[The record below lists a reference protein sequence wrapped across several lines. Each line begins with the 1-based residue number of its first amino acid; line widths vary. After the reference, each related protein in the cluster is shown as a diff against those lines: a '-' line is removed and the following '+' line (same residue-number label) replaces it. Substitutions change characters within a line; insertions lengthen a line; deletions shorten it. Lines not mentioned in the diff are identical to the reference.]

1 MEKNISHI
9 ALTKNL
15 TIRIPENLSAAFFVM
30 VPFILIYGGTV
41 FQTTH
46 QQITTITKILSFLYM
61 ICYVI
66 LHRRI
71 PRDLFYITIVF
82 IPILIYG
89 IFNSWLLKAGISDG
103 IRYLFPIAVLF
114 YSYAIKEHF
123 QLLLKFIIFFVVLN
137 FLVQIIN
144 YLNWI
149 RGVDQWF
156 YYTTYTGYRYYNAT
170 AGIIRATGTV
180 VFFGFFGFLNMIAF
194 FLIKFYY
201 KGRFKIALLGISLFM
216 LLASFSYKAFGP
228 FLVILLAYYHRNL
241 FKFVLGLI
249 VAGITLFI
257 ALPER
262 VTAFID
268 NLILRIQLYI
278 TQGNSARSESYR
290 VMWNEIFSGNWFGR
304 GVGSFGGPASIEYNS
319 WYYNLV
325 GFDWFD
331 AKWLQLTTTDTYPPH
346 AFVELG
352 IIGGLIYFILLSIPL
367 FQKRIS
373 KSYLVVLAIYTCLYF
388 DMLFSFSL
396 NNLDY
401 LMFSL
406 VFIYPIL
413 QLNKNKL
420 PSKSVSN
427 EEK

>member
-1 MEKNISHI
+1 MENTSSHI
-9 ALTKNL
+9 RLTKNMSL
-15 TIRIPENLSAAFFVM
+15 RIPENISASFFVM
-30 VPFILIYGGTV
+30 IPFLLVYAGTV

-46 QQITTITKILSFLYM
+46 QEITTISKILSFLYM
-61 ICYVI
+61 LCYVG
-66 LHRRI
+66 LQRRL
-71 PRDLFYITIVF
+71 PRLLFYITLVF
-82 IPILIYG
+82 IPLLIYG

-114 YSYAIKEHF
+114 YSYAIREYF
-123 QLLLKFIIFFVVLN
+123 PLLLNFVILFVLLN
-137 FLVQIIN
+137 FLVQIVNYIN
-144 YLNWI
+144 WV

-156 YYTTYTGYRYYNAT
+156 YYTTSTGYRYFNAT

-180 VFFGFFGFLNMIAF
+180 VFFGFLGFLNMIAF

-201 KGRFKIALLGISLFM
+201 KGKFKTILLGICLFM

-228 FLVILLAYYHRNL
+228 FLIILLVYYYKNL
-241 FKFVLGLI
+241 LKFVTGLI
-249 VAGITLFI
+249 IGGIILFLT
-257 ALPER
+257 LPER
-262 VTAFID
+262 VAAFVD

-290 VMWNEIFSGNWFGR
+290 VMWNEIFNGNWFGR
-304 GVGSFGGPASIEYNS
+304 GVGTFGGPASIEYNS
-319 WYYNLV
+319 WFYNLV

-352 IIGGLIYFILLSIPL
+352 IIGGTIYFILLMTPL
-367 FQKRIS
+367 FQKYVT
-373 KSYLVVLAIYTCLYF
+373 KSFLVVSAIYFCLFF

-413 QLNKNKL
+413 HYKEKQNRIL
-420 PSKSVSN
+420 SYSY

>member
-1 MEKNISHI
+1 MENTSSHI
-9 ALTKNL
+9 RLTKNMSL
-15 TIRIPENLSAAFFVM
+15 RIPENISASFFVM
-30 VPFILIYGGTV
+30 IPFLLVYAGTV

-46 QQITTITKILSFLYM
+46 QEITTISKILSFLYM
-61 ICYVI
+61 LCYVG
-66 LHRRI
+66 LQRRL
-71 PRDLFYITIVF
+71 PRLLFYITLVF
-82 IPILIYG
+82 IPLLIYG

-114 YSYAIKEHF
+114 YSYAIREYF
-123 QLLLKFIIFFVVLN
+123 PLLLNFVILFVLLN
-137 FLVQIIN
+137 FLVQIVNYIN
-144 YLNWI
+144 WV

-156 YYTTYTGYRYYNAT
+156 YYTTSTGYRYFNAT

-180 VFFGFFGFLNMIAF
+180 VFFGFLGFLNMIAF

-201 KGRFKIALLGISLFM
+201 KGKFKTILLGICLFM

-228 FLVILLAYYHRNL
+228 FLVILLAYYYKNL
-241 FKFVLGLI
+241 LKFVLGL
-249 VAGITLFI
+249 VAAGIVLFL
-257 ALPER
+257 ALPDR
-262 VTAFID
+262 VMAFFD

-290 VMWNEIFSGNWFGR
+290 VMWSEIFGGNWFGR
-304 GVGSFGGPASIEYNS
+304 GVGTFGGPASIEYNS
-319 WYYNLV
+319 WFYNLV
-325 GFDWFD
+325 GFDWYD

-346 AFVELG
+346 VFVELG
-352 IIGGLIYFILLSIPL
+352 IIGGIVYFILLMIPL
-367 FQKRIS
+367 FQKYIT
-373 KSYLVVLAIYTCLYF
+373 KSFLVVLAIYICLFF

-406 VFIYPIL
+406 VFVFPLLHYKEKHKPAL
-413 QLNKNKL
+413 
-420 PSKSVSN
+420 SYSY